1 MYDELKNNRPSRIPM
16 AFRLEVE
23 MKKAKNQDNEFV
35 NRLIT
40 SLYLTISCCAI
51 SILIAMLLGID
62 G

>member
-1 MYDELKNNRPSRIPM
+1 MYDEMKNNRPSRIPM

>member
-1 MYDELKNNRPSRIPM
+1 MYDALKNNRPSKIPM
-16 AFRLEVE
+16 ACRLEVE
-23 MKKAKNQDNEFV
+23 MKKAKSQDNEFI

-40 SLYLTISCCAI
+40 SLYLTISCCTI